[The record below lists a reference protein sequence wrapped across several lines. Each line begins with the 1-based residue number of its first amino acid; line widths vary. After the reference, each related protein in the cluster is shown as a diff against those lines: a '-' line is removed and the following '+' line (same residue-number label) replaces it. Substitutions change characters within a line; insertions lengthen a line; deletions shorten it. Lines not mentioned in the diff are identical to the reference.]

1 MCKREQPKLAYK
13 EAGGKVNAKK
23 KKGKA
28 AACNDCKAAG
38 GDCVKLLSPAGF
50 VLAGIP
56 DGHNQDGLNGISPGV
71 NFVWIVTR
79 RPTSPQKQTKTKT

>member
-1 MCKREQPKLAYK
+1 MGKVCPLCKREQPKRAYQ

-38 GDCVKLLSPAGF
+38 GDCVKLSAAGLF
-50 VLAGIP
+50 WRGFL
-56 DGHNQDGLNGISPGV
+56 ISMEY
-71 NFVWIVTR
+71 IQ
-79 RPTSPQKQTKTKT
+79 RPNRL